1 MATNHVPADDLR
13 PQTPVTIMTN
23 SALFSPGQIVVT
35 PGALALIEQ
44 RRFDLLQLLK
54 RHMHG
59 DWGNCHPDD
68 AALNSQAL
76 RSGSRL
82 MSVYRLVA
90 PEVLAATPRE
100 KQQDLPTIWLITDAT
115 LSEKDDPLER
125 NVTTFLC
132 PSEY

>member
-1 MATNHVPADDLR
+1 MTNHDTNTDDTR
-13 PQTPVTIMTN
+13 PQTPFTIMKN
-23 SALFSPGQIVVT
+23 SALFSPGQIVAT

-68 AALNSQAL
+68 AALNFQAL
-76 RSGSRL
+76 LSGSRL

>member
-1 MATNHVPADDLR
+1 MATNNGPADDTR
-13 PQTPVTIMTN
+13 SQTPVTIMTN
-23 SALFSPGQIVVT
+23 AGLFSPGQIVAT
-35 PGALALIEQ
+35 PGALALIKQ
-44 RRFDLLQLLK
+44 RRSNLLQLLT

-76 RSGSRL
+76 RNGSRL

-100 KQQDLPTIWLITDAT
+100 KQQDLPTIWLITNAT
-115 LSEKDDPLER
+115 LSEKDDPRER

-132 PSEY
+132 PSDY